1 MTELAM
7 SDGNPPARV
16 SLLTLVS
23 FRGVGIFWETPGQF
37 RVSSRQTGS
46 NGAVTF
52 TEIVSARA
60 RARIEGRTERSWR
73 KTRIIVCPTWLDA
86 RVNERIRGWPNR

>member
-37 RVSSRQTGS
+37 RASSRQTS
-46 NGAVTF
+46 PWDYFRLARQNEAARAADATREVNGAVVT
-52 TEIVSARA
+52 
-60 RARIEGRTERSWR
+60 
-73 KTRIIVCPTWLDA
+73 
-86 RVNERIRGWPNR
+86 

>member
-37 RVSSRQTGS
+37 RVSSRQLLPWDYFRLARHPLAIGS
-46 NGAVTF
+46 K
-52 TEIVSARA
+52 R
-60 RARIEGRTERSWR
+60 ERSFQL
-73 KTRIIVCPTWLDA
+73 PTTGLTSS
-86 RVNERIRGWPNR
+86 NRPGAI